1 MPSGP
6 RRARKKRVRKFQ
18 GSYLSLNLQQAQ
30 AELEQLTA
38 QAQALQAERAT
49 LQHRLLQ
56 VESAFAQADEELWTA
71 MKFHLPKP
79 CDAAVPAAALAAPVP
94 PGDTPF
100 EPEASQ
106 HNPSPMAVPS
116 GCAVEQALPSL
127 NAPGAATTVHE
138 DGPVNMVTLSSCT
151 GTEEI
156 DRLLEEIGGTE
167 VPGLHVTPLPE
178 FTGRSMWNVSPRTT
192 GLPLLPTRMSNPV
205 QTTNTAEAAGN
216 IPTTMGSNR
225 NLRNIHSRSISFIS
239 YPNNY
244 NVQSNVPANAGHGLE
259 ILEPIPMD
267 ADAEVEPLMG
277 TPFGSNW

>member
-1 MPSGP
+1 MPSAP

-30 AELEQLTA
+30 AELQQLMA

-71 MKFHLPKP
+71 MKLHLPKP
-79 CDAAVPAAALAAPVP
+79 CGAVAPAAALAAPVP
-94 PGDTPF
+94 PGDTPS

-106 HNPSPMAVPS
+106 HNPSPMAVP
-116 GCAVEQALPSL
+116 GGTLPSL
-127 NAPGAATTVHE
+127 NAPSAQGGAEAPARTVHE

-167 VPGLHVTPLPE
+167 VHVTPLPE
-178 FTGRSMWNVSPRTT
+178 FTGRSMWNVSPCTT
-192 GLPLLPTRMSNPV
+192 GLPMLPARMSNPV
-205 QTTNTAEAAGN
+205 QTTNKAEAAGN

-239 YPNNY
+239 YPNTY
-244 NVQSNVPANAGHGLE
+244 NVQSNVPANAGHELE
-259 ILEPIPMD
+259 KLEPIPMD
-267 ADAEVEPLMG
+267 ADAEVEPCV
-277 TPFGSNW
+277 PFKPTQYF